1 MLITWSFLNFPPTPG
16 IVVQIETAKSAEIYG
31 SCKFSFFDMS
41 NICILNVSGVIKQE
55 IANLYQQQQQQQQQ
69 KDTVAHGPC
78 F

>member
-1 MLITWSFLNFPPTPG
+1 MQS
-16 IVVQIETAKSAEIYG
+16 ETAKSAEIYG

-55 IANLYQQQQQQQQQ
+55 IANLYQQQQQQQQ